1 MRTWKDRGGTECGLL
16 NQLEVTENCHEPGS
30 TLSTTEQ
37 TNTEQTLNVLKNC
50 VLCSLTGSP

>member
-30 TLSTTEQ
+30 TLSTTE
-37 TNTEQTLNVLKNC
+37 
-50 VLCSLTGSP
+50 